1 MLQYLYG
8 LLKST
13 PMKTITP
20 MRNWMAAATVDEQEL
35 LAQRI
40 GTSRGML
47 YQMAGGHRNASA
59 ERAQA
64 IERETRLMARASKG
78 RLPVVYRT
86 DLCEACRSCDFARRC
101 LGEKAVVSEFP
112 IVDARQLELG
122 L

>member
-1 MLQYLYG
+1 
-8 LLKST
+8 
-13 PMKTITP
+13 MKTITP
-20 MRNWMAAATVDEQEL
+20 MRQWMAAATVDEQEL
-35 LAQRI
+35 LAQRV

-47 YQMAGGHRNASA
+47 YQMAGGYRNASA

-64 IERETRLMARASKG
+64 IERETRLMAKASKG

-86 DLCEACRSCDFARRC
+86 DLCGACRSCDFARRC

>member
-8 LLKST
+8 LLKSG